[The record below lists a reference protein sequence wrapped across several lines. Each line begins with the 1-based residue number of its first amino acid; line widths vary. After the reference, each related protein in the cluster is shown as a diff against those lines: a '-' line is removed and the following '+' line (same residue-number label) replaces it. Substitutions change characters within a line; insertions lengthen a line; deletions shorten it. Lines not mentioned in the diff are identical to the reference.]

1 LGYSTSSYPENE
13 KLFEGFPKKYRKGFI
28 NVPLIVTMSTVPFS
42 FLALRDSYEESKY
55 VVVAVPYDSTESW
68 ARGTRFGPMAI
79 IEASRY
85 MDPYDIELKRFV
97 NERGIHTIFEL
108 PVLGKPVSSMIEIV
122 ETTVRR
128 LRGDGKIPVLL
139 GGEHTISFPALR
151 ALSHEVDSIV
161 ILDAHPDFY
170 DEYEG
175 NRVSHA
181 TVCKRMSEL
190 VGDIILIGVRTM
202 DLDEVKN
209 INETN
214 SISILFSE
222 EIEKGLEILN
232 RIEGKRVYL
241 SVDIDVL
248 DPPQVPC
255 IGNPEPGGLSY
266 KQVLEVMRRVME
278 LSDVR
283 CMDFVEFAPCP
294 GMRSDSFLVARL
306 VQKAIG
312 YHSLYSWYDEL

>member
-1 LGYSTSSYPENE
+1 MNS
-13 KLFEGFPKKYRKGFI
+13 
-28 NVPLIVTMSTVPFS
+28 VPFS
-42 FLALRDSYEESKY
+42 FLALRDPYEESKY

-85 MDPYDIELKRFV
+85 MDPYDIELRAFV
-97 NERGIHTIFEL
+97 NDMGIHTIFEL
-108 PVLGKPVSSMIEIV
+108 PVLGKSVSSMMDIV

-128 LRGDGKIPVLL
+128 LRGDGKIPILL

-151 ALSHEVDSIV
+151 ALNHEIDAIV
-161 ILDAHPDFY
+161 VLDAHPDFY

-175 NRVSHA
+175 NKISHA

-202 DLDEVKN
+202 DFDEGKNLDKIGSVN
-209 INETN
+209 I
-214 SISILFSE
+214 IFSE
-222 EIEKGLEILN
+222 RIEENLEILN
-232 RIEGKRVYL
+232 GIRGKRVYL
-241 SVDIDVL
+241 SVDVDVL

-255 IGNPEPGGLSY
+255 VGNPEPGGLSY
-266 KQVLEVMRRVME
+266 GQVLKIIKKVVE

-294 GMRSDSFLVARL
+294 GVRSDAFLVARL

-312 YHSLYSWYDEL
+312 YHAFYSGNDKLRDRSYE